1 MTDASAPS
9 GAPLTAQHCE
19 ELLSN
24 SLETVDVAGEFTRFG
39 TRLAR
44 AVQPTLAAL
53 FGARKLETEL
63 VGCETC
69 KVDALA
75 EALGSNMHHARFAL
89 PGKGI
94 GILVSAKVSA
104 MIGEFDRMLGGDGE
118 GAPDAAVL
126 PASANRFARQI
137 ETELLSACVEATGR
151 GDLAAAERGSDLSEI
166 IPTGTGAKIHM
177 ASIAVARPGL
187 PKLTLTFSTCEAT
200 FVQFAGEAPAGK
212 PTRRCIGDESILVSA
227 LGHVEFATTATLVDM
242 AIPLSRIVALQVGT
256 VLPVPIHRTVP
267 LSIADIAIAHGAV
280 GALDDRVA
288 LEIHHTAFA
297 KDN

>member
-1 MTDASAPS
+1 MTGGSAHT
-9 GAPLTAQHCE
+9 GTARVAQHCE

-63 VGCETC
+63 VGCEAC
-69 KVDALA
+69 GIDALA
-75 EALGSNMHHARFAL
+75 ETLGSNMHHARFAL

-94 GILVSAKVSA
+94 GILVSARVSA

-118 GAPDAAVL
+118 GGPDAAVL

-137 ETELLSACVEATGR
+137 ENELLAACVETTGR

-166 IPTGTGAKIHM
+166 VPSGARARVHM
-177 ASIAVARPGL
+177 ATIAVVRPGL
-187 PKLTLTFSTCEAT
+187 PNLTLTFSTCEAT

-212 PTRRCIGDESILVSA
+212 PVRRCIGDESILVSA

-256 VLPVPIHRTVP
+256 MLPVPIHRTVP

-280 GALDDRVA
+280 SALDDRVA

>member
-1 MTDASAPS
+1 MTEGNAPT
-9 GAPLTAQHCE
+9 GVARAAQHCE

-24 SLETVDVAGEFTRFG
+24 SLETVDVAGDFTRFG

-44 AVQPTLAAL
+44 ALQPKLAAL
-53 FGARKLETEL
+53 LDVRKLETEL
-63 VGCETC
+63 VGCDAC
-69 KVDALA
+69 DIDALA
-75 EALGSNMHHARFAL
+75 DTLGANMHHARFAL

-94 GILVSAKVSA
+94 GVLASAKVCA

-137 ETELLSACVEATGR
+137 EAELLGACIEATGR
-151 GDLAAAERGSDLSEI
+151 GDLAPAERGSKLDEI
-166 IPTGTGAKIHM
+166 IPPSTRARMHM
-177 ASIAVARPGL
+177 ATIAVIRPGL
-187 PKLTLTFSTCEAT
+187 PKLTLTFTTCET
-200 FVQFAGEAPAGK
+200 SFVQFVADTPAGQ
-212 PTRRCIGDESILVSA
+212 PARRRIGDESIHVSA

-267 LSIADIAIAHGAV
+267 LSIAGIPIAHGAV

>member
-1 MTDASAPS
+1 MTGGSAHT
-9 GAPLTAQHCE
+9 GTARVAQHCE

-63 VGCETC
+63 VGCEAC
-69 KVDALA
+69 GIDALA
-75 EALGSNMHHARFAL
+75 ETLGSNMHHARFAL

-94 GILVSAKVSA
+94 GILVSARVSA

-118 GAPDAAVL
+118 GGPDAAVL

-137 ETELLSACVEATGR
+137 ENELLAACVETTGR

-166 IPTGTGAKIHM
+166 VPSGARARVHT
-177 ASIAVARPGL
+177 ATIAVVRPGL

-212 PTRRCIGDESILVSA
+212 PVRRCIGDESILVSA

-256 VLPVPIHRTVP
+256 MLPVPIHRTVP
-267 LSIADIAIAHGAV
+267 LSISDIAIAHGAV